1 VVVNFSK
8 ARIHSL
14 GWEAK
19 VSLKEGIAWT
29 YPWIEAQVEKLRIAN
44 GELQGGDEIRMKTM
58 EPGLLEE
65 VVRRIVAVLQPEVI
79 YLYGSHAYGQPHENS
94 DVDLLVVVRGS
105 SLPPHR
111 RAIRAYRALRGLF
124 LPAEVKVVTHAEF
137 ERRAQWLS
145 SIERVVR
152 EKGKVL
158 YESRAGRS

>member
-1 VVVNFSK
+1 
-8 ARIHSL
+8 
-14 GWEAK
+14 
-19 VSLKEGIAWT
+19 
-29 YPWIEAQVEKLRIAN
+29 
-44 GELQGGDEIRMKTM
+44 MKTM

-65 VVRRIVAVLQPEVI
+65 VVQRIVAVLQPEVI

-94 DVDLLVVVRGS
+94 DVDLLIVVRGS

-124 LPAEVKVVTHAEF
+124 LPAEVKVVTQAEF

-145 SIERVVR
+145 SIERIVR